1 MLTTQAVI
9 EALTKAGIV
18 LTGPKLSNAIKDAN
32 WVRRTSGKLGLKRF
46 IRELVENNRK

>member
-1 MLTTQAVI
+1 MLTTQEVLK
-9 EALTKAGIV
+9 ALQEAGIV
-18 LTGPKLSNAIKDAN
+18 LIGPKLSNAIKDAN